1 MATPIIMPKFGMT
14 QTEATVV
21 RWLVDEGQAVQAGDP
36 LLEVETDKVNMEVEA
51 PAGGELRGIAVHAGQ
66 VAPVTAVIA
75 YIVQPGEAL
84 PAAATRSEPR
94 RATAVAARVAAE
106 AGIDVADVPADG
118 QRVTRSDV
126 QAYLA
131 RTAATPAARRL
142 AREHGADLSRLAGSG
157 PQGRIQAADVAATVE
172 APGVAHG
179 APAVAPGQTIPL
191 QGMRRT
197 IARRMT
203 ESYQS
208 TPHIAL
214 TVEVNMAA
222 AESLRAAFNARLEQE
237 QGARVSVTAI
247 LVRVCAWALRRHPLV
262 NAALHGETIHLHEQ
276 ANIGVAV
283 ALDEGLIVPV
293 LHGAASMGIAEI
305 SRRLDDLS
313 ERARQG
319 TLAPD
324 DVRGGTFTISN
335 LGMFG
340 VTHFTAIINPP
351 QAAILAVGRIVK
363 RAVVDERSDAVC
375 VRPVMEMTLSA
386 DHRVL
391 DGAAAARFLADLA
404 AALEQPGLL
413 LW

>member
-21 RWLVDEGQAVQAGDP
+21 RWLVGEGQTVQAGDP

-51 PAGGELRGIAVHAGQ
+51 PAGGVLRGITAQEGQ
-66 VAPVTAVIA
+66 VVPVTQVIG
-75 YIVQPGEAL
+75 YILQAGESL
-84 PAAATRSEPR
+84 PDATLHGEPR
-94 RATAVAARVAAE
+94 RVTPVEARVAAE
-106 AGIDVADVPADG
+106 AGVHATDVPAGADG
-118 QRVTRSDV
+118 RVTKSDV

-131 RTAATPAARRL
+131 KPRATPAARRV
-142 AREHGADLSRLAGSG
+142 AREESVDLSTVQGSG
-157 PQGRIQAADVAATVE
+157 PEGRIQAADVAAAAQQAASIST
-172 APGVAHG
+172 GK
-179 APAVAPGQTIPL
+179 TIPL
-191 QGMRRT
+191 HGMRRT

-208 TPHIAL
+208 TPHITL
-214 TVEVNMAA
+214 TVEVDMTA
-222 AESLRAAFNARLEQE
+222 AEALRAQANALTEKR
-237 QGARVSVTAI
+237 QGPRVSVTAI
-247 LVRVCAWALRRHPLV
+247 LVKVCAWALGRHPMV
-262 NAALHGETIHLHEQ
+262 NASLSGETIHLHES

-293 LHGAASMGIAEI
+293 LHGVEGLGIAEI
-305 SRRLDDLS
+305 SRQLEDLS
-313 ERARQG
+313 QRARQG

-324 DVRGGTFTISN
+324 DVSGGTFTISN

-351 QAAILAVGRIVK
+351 EAAILAVGRIVK
-363 RAVVDERSDAVC
+363 RAVVDDETDAVR
-375 VRPVMEMTLSA
+375 VRPMMDMTLSA

-391 DGAAAARFLADLA
+391 DGALAAGFLADVA

-413 LW
+413 LC